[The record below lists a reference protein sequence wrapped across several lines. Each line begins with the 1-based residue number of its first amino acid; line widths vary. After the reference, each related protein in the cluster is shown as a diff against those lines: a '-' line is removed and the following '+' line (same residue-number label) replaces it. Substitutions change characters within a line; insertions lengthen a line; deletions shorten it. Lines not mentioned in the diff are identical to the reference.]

1 MDFPSYVPEAARKKI
16 NSYLDGEPERDIPG
30 FVEILEVAEANLSGM
45 KADDPARPDQAR
57 RIKALS
63 SNIDCL
69 RRLGNDARMIEAYE
83 LLGREFTSDE
93 QWDKFI
99 AAAWGAS
106 QSYTSARDGVKQAK
120 KLTDDIE
127 STAKKLSK
135 LIRQLEGTGVENIP
149 IELHSIPD
157 LLRRTDNH
165 EMQGHN
171 LRMWQALLGDL
182 PAPSP
187 TDPSPPA
194 GESRVFPIPHFVE
207 EGEEV
212 EHDPRLAL
220 RYAWD
225 KAPDI
230 PALLDA
236 VGEVASQFKPRRDGV
251 VGAAI
256 KSRKQSDKQDYL
268 RAFVWRLDDLGLMAA
283 SEKEGDL
290 DFTLPLSVVKAAAVV
305 AEVVINHPGID
316 VSRLD
321 VRDAIAKLRGI

>member
-30 FVEILEVAEANLSGM
+30 FVKILEAAEANLSGM
-45 KADDPARPDQAR
+45 KADDPARADQAR

-69 RRLGNDARMIEAYE
+69 LRLGNDTRMIEAYE

-93 QWDKFI
+93 PWEKFI

-106 QSYTSARDGVKQAK
+106 QSYTSARDGVKRAE
-120 KLTDDIE
+120 KLAGDIA

-135 LIRQLEGTGVENIP
+135 LIRQLEETGVEKIP
-149 IELHSIPD
+149 KEFHSIPD
-157 LLRRTDNH
+157 LLHRTDNH

-171 LRMWQALLGDL
+171 LRMWQALRPQLLGDL

-194 GESRVFPIPHFVE
+194 GESRAFPIPHFV
-207 EGEEV
+207 EEV

-225 KAPDI
+225 KAPDF

-268 RAFVWRLDDLGLMAA
+268 RAFVEQMEDHGFDLT
-283 SEKEGDL
+283 
-290 DFTLPLSVVKAAAVV
+290 FTLRRAIAVV
-305 AEVVINHPGID
+305 ADVVINQPGIE
-316 VSRLD
+316 VTHFD
-321 VRDAIAKLRGI
+321 VRDAIAKSHCG